1 MDIKSEFIQYVSS
14 AEEKLE
20 DLTEYFND
28 LIEKQIEDINNSQK
42 ENDDFKPTT
51 DYETLNKIVS
61 LLSDI
66 KYDLSESSK
75 FKNFIRK
82 FLS

>member
-28 LIEKQIEDINNSQK
+28 LIEKQIEDISNSQK
-42 ENDDFKPTT
+42 ENDDFKPST

-75 FKNFIRK
+75 
-82 FLS
+82 L